1 MPEGNR
7 QVQTGGRAPPRI
19 GRRASEPRS
28 VLTGTEHSF
37 PIAGLPFATG
47 PEAERVELLAEG
59 DVLLLIATSGD
70 FKVTADELWGLATDT
85 LGNAELATIVGKNIR
100 ALRPEL
106 SLSLR
111 DLEALSG
118 IAAPNLHTL
127 ESGKTWPRLDTLGRV
142 ATALNVP
149 VARLVLRP

>member
-1 MPEGNR
+1 
-7 QVQTGGRAPPRI
+7 
-19 GRRASEPRS
+19 
-28 VLTGTEHSF
+28 
-37 PIAGLPFATG
+37 
-47 PEAERVELLAEG
+47 
-59 DVLLLIATSGD
+59 VLLLIATSGD

-85 LGNAELATIVGKNIR
+85 LENAELATVAGKNIR
-100 ALRPEL
+100 ALRAEL

-142 ATALNVP
+142 AFGSVIAEFRPTGFGSAHTLARQRLALEPDAISFDFAVDP
-149 VARLVLRP
+149 VVRPIGPRVDCIQPPSVSGRLQRAGGEDVVAMS